1 MKGNNLGE
9 LEELVLLMVAS
20 LGEEAYAVAV
30 KEELEKS
37 ADRRVNISAV
47 HSSLYRLEDKG
58 FLSSEFGGATSKR
71 GGKKKRLF
79 KVTSAGYAT
88 LKEAKELKE
97 QIWSNIPQLSFTNI

>member
-1 MKGNNLGE
+1 MKGTYLGE
-9 LEELVLLMVAS
+9 FEELVLLSVAS
-20 LGEEAYAVAV
+20 LNTEAYAVAI

-37 ADRRVNISAV
+37 AGRVVDISTV

-58 FLSSEFGGATSKR
+58 FLTSEFGGSTQKR

-88 LKEAKELKE
+88 LQEAKDMKQQL
-97 QIWSNIPQLSFTNI
+97 WANIPQLSFVNI